1 MNIATNKTTT
11 HHSYQTGMTSP
22 LMDNCYTANDL
33 IDAYKKGEQSHAMI
47 ADGMIYMGDL
57 MKRSC
62 EIIKTFYDANLRG
75 KGCASIFMRIIL
87 DHTDFVIAI
96 DKDLYF
102 NEDYCRS
109 LYKSAYDITRA
120 EPQIMISFIPV
131 EKACDINEE
140 SLAADTYIKIL

>member
-1 MNIATNKTTT
+1 M
-11 HHSYQTGMTSP
+11 YQTGMASP

-33 IDAYKKGEQSHAMI
+33 IDAYKKGQQSHEMLV
-47 ADGMIYMGDL
+47 DGMMYVGDL
-57 MKRSC
+57 IKRSC
-62 EIIKTFYDANLRG
+62 EIIKSFYDSSLRG
-75 KGCASIFMRIIL
+75 KGCISIFMRIIL

-109 LYKSAYDITRA
+109 LYKSAYDITRE
-120 EPQIMISFIPV
+120 EPQIMISFIPA
-131 EKACDINEE
+131 ENAEDINEK